1 MERFRAKLNIEPLSF
16 RKKGSSVKRFKLQTI
31 SSKRYSLREEKLKQL
46 ENEFNAIPAL
56 NEDTAN
62 HIYHL
67 TRDENEIQQAEMKS
81 SSLKQEIDDYERQE
95 AI

>member
-1 MERFRAKLNIEPLSF
+1 M
-16 RKKGSSVKRFKLQTI
+16 
-31 SSKRYSLREEKLKQL
+31 REEKLKQL
-46 ENEFNAIPAL
+46 KNEFNAIPAL

-81 SSLKQEIDDYERQE
+81 SLKQEIDDYERQE
-95 AI
+95 ADLKTSIIKKFITIQIPLNL

>member
-1 MERFRAKLNIEPLSF
+1 M
-16 RKKGSSVKRFKLQTI
+16 
-31 SSKRYSLREEKLKQL
+31 REEKLKQL

-56 NEDTAN
+56 NEDN

-67 TRDENEIQQAEMKS
+67 TRDENEIQQEMKS